1 MLWPAQSLGAIFN
14 QIKASGSKT
23 LSTLIVSAEHDVD
36 SVCATAIL
44 MNALESEN
52 IQSSLITVNGGFNQV
67 EEELRRVFETQFFR
81 NIILINCGAMVDLN
95 SRLHA
100 YLEEDTSP
108 FVFVIDSHRPIA
120 HQNLLP
126 STQRVIVLGGEVQ
139 TLDGIPLHD
148 LDELEVDESEEEDFD
163 DEDEIDENST
173 QPPPIKRLKREGR
186 KERAIEREA
195 AIKQYHSYY
204 SATYLG
210 DPSSHVMF
218 QMVSLVG
225 KESNDLIWSALV
237 GVMFRYVISQDMD
250 EETFQFIQNE
260 LASELLE
267 KIRINSWQF
276 FEDLVVDLMIKMG
289 YGGSKSKAGKS
300 IQRTNDEGIDGI
312 INEDK
317 LGLDVIYLQAKMW
330 QNETTISR
338 PEVQKFVGALHGKR
352 AKKGVFIT
360 TSSFTKGAIEYVKTI
375 DPKVILID
383 GQTLTNLMIEHN
395 VGTTVIESYQIK
407 KIDLDYFEK

>member
-1 MLWPAQSLGAIFN
+1 MTVPDFQSFFYPILEFASDQKEHSLNEVRDYLTDYFQLTDEAKSERVPSGTQTKFDNRIYWTKSYFGKAKLIENTKRAHFRITERGLKFLNKFKSDFTIKDLKSIDEFKEFQEGA
-14 QIKASGSKT
+14 
-23 LSTLIVSAEHDVD
+23 STDD
-36 SVCATAIL
+36 
-44 MNALESEN
+44 NSEN
-52 IQSSLITVNGGFNQV
+52 KTEI
-67 EEELRRVFETQFFR
+67 
-81 NIILINCGAMVDLN
+81 
-95 SRLHA
+95 
-100 YLEEDTSP
+100 
-108 FVFVIDSHRPIA
+108 
-120 HQNLLP
+120 LP
-126 STQRVIVLGGEVQ
+126 SQPTEITQ
-139 TLDGIPLHD
+139 TPLEQ
-148 LDELEVDESEEEDFD
+148 L
-163 DEDEIDENST
+163 
-173 QPPPIKRLKREGR
+173 
-186 KERAIEREA
+186 
-195 AIKQYHSYY
+195 
-204 SATYLG
+204 
-210 DPSSHVMF
+210 
-218 QMVSLVG
+218 
-225 KESNDLIWSALV
+225 
-237 GVMFRYVISQDMD
+237 

-260 LASELLE
+260 LALELLE

-276 FEDLVVDLMIKMG
+276 FEDLVIDLMIKMG

-330 QNETTISR
+330 QTETTISR